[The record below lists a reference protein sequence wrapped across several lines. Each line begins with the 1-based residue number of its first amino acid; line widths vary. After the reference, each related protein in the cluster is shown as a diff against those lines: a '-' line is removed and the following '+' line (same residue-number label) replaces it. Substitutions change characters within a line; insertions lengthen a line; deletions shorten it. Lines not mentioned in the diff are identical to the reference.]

1 MNAKRAASVP
11 AVSPL
16 YLIAGPDSFLNARE
30 ARRLTEQLLTEEER
44 QLALWQPSGEEPPE
58 IIDVLDEL
66 RTVPFLASRRVV
78 LIQNAD
84 LFVSQNRARLEEYLE
99 HPSPTGVL
107 ILTVSKA
114 DTRTRL
120 VKRLTQLGGLIETEV
135 KPWELPRFACEYCR
149 SHFGKTLT
157 LPAAQLLVEL
167 AGDEPG
173 SICQEIEKLAVFVG
187 EQKTITPEQ
196 VQRLVGQNRTFGAF
210 DVIDV
215 LMKRD
220 TAETLRR
227 LRMMFESD
235 KSAEYT
241 VVGAF
246 AYHFRR
252 LFTAKCLLEKGLSE
266 AAVAK
271 QVGVWDKI
279 QKSFFEQLKPFT
291 VRQLAGI
298 LAQLGEADYQIKMGK
313 TSAPAVIERLLIE
326 IGGGL

>member
-1 MNAKRAASVP
+1 MNAKRAASAP

-16 YLIAGPDSFLNARE
+16 YLIAGPDSFLNARQ
-30 ARRLTEQLLTEEER
+30 ARRLTEQFLTEEER
-44 QLALWQPSGEEPPE
+44 PLALWQPSGEEPPE
-58 IIDVLDEL
+58 MVDVLDEL

-84 LFVSQNRARLEEYLE
+84 EFVSRNRARLEEYLE
-99 HPSPTGVL
+99 HPSPTGIL

-120 VKRLTQLGGLIETEV
+120 VKRLAQLGGLIETEV
-135 KPWELPRFACEYCR
+135 KSWELPRFACEYCR

-173 SICQEIEKLAVFVG
+173 SICQELEKLAVFVG

-196 VQRLVGQNRTFGAF
+196 VQRLVGQNRTFDAF

-220 TAETLRR
+220 TAEALRR
-227 LRMMFESD
+227 LCV
-235 KSAEYT
+235 AE
-241 VVGAF
+241 
-246 AYHFRR
+246 
-252 LFTAKCLLEKGLSE
+252 EK
-266 AAVAK
+266 
-271 QVGVWDKI
+271 
-279 QKSFFEQLKPFT
+279 LK
-291 VRQLAGI
+291 
-298 LAQLGEADYQIKMGK
+298 GE
-313 TSAPAVIERLLIE
+313 
-326 IGGGL
+326 